1 MSQQDKDTVT
11 NSEQIDERKA
21 GDANEEAGKQGPSG
35 SEPSAATSN
44 PDDIILA
51 EDGDDETLS
60 FASEATESSRLND
73 LEQEL
78 AQVKKR
84 LAEADIR
91 AAAEVQNMRKR
102 AERDVENARK
112 FALEKFAG
120 DLLAVAD
127 NLERGLDVLPKD
139 DENLTAVREG
149 MQLTLKSLL
158 DTFERYKLEQ
168 INPLGEPFNPEH
180 HEAMTMVP
188 NPDLEPNSVMD
199 VLEKGYQLNGRLIR
213 PARVIVS
220 KAVQ

>member
-21 GDANEEAGKQGPSG
+21 GDANEEVGKQGPSG

-78 AQVKKR
+78 AEVKKR